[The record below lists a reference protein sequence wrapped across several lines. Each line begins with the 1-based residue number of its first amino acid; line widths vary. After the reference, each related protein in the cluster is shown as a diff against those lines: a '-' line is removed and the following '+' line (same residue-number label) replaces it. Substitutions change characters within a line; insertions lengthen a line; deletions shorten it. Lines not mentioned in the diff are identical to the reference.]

1 MCLLDTT
8 DGALMMT
15 LYTSTS
21 LARDTV
27 AILYY
32 SIILSA
38 ITVLVA
44 ICIGVIQ
51 LLSLIASFCT
61 GRFWDGVDAIG
72 DHFDVIGGG
81 ICGAFVF
88 FGVLSVLIY
97 RPWRRLVEKRRIAT
111 VGVVLGMQ
119 MDTMEKGGKSEEK
132 DMTEI
137 VDDDIK

>member
-32 SIILSA
+32 SIVLSG

-44 ICIGVIQ
+44 MVIGMIQ
-51 LLSLIASFCT
+51 LLSVIANYSR
-61 GRFWDGVDAIG
+61 GPFWDGVDSVG
-72 DHFDVIGGG
+72 DHFDVLGGG
-81 ICGAFVF
+81 ICGAFV
-88 FGVLSVLIY
+88 VLGAASVLLY
-97 RPWRRLVEKRRIAT
+97 NPWRRRYDRRSR
-111 VGVVLGMQ
+111 VGVVEAVELQ
-119 MDTMEKGGKSEEK
+119 EIDDKEMDEKKAETRSSRVIPIE
-132 DMTEI
+132 
-137 VDDDIK
+137 